1 MAKQINLYTG
11 DTQLIIATARTYKA
25 STSHLA
31 YILATAWHETGATM
45 KPVREYGG
53 EAYLRSK
60 KYYPYVGMGYVQLTW
75 KYNYELA
82 TKKLDIDF
90 VADPKKLLNPVYA
103 AVILVRGML
112 EGWFTGRAL
121 SRYITDEA
129 TDYVGA
135 RRIINGT
142 DKANMIADY
151 ARVYERLL
159 KASGYTTAATPAVVK
174 PEAPAYNAPKP
185 TLWSIIKGWFSR

>member
-11 DTQLIIATARTYKA
+11 DTQLIIEKAKWYKLSA
-25 STSHLA
+25 SQLA
-31 YILATAWHETGATM
+31 YVLATAWHETAHTM

-75 KYNYELA
+75 SYNYKKAQDELGVPF
-82 TKKLDIDF
+82 L
-90 VADPKKLLNPVYA
+90 ADPKLLLKPEYA
-103 AVILVRGML
+103 VEILLHGMI
-112 EGWFTGRAL
+112 EGWFTNRAL
-121 SRYITDEA
+121 SRYINDEA

-135 RRIINGT
+135 RRIVNGK
-142 DKANMIADY
+142 DSANMIADY
-151 ARVYERLL
+151 ARVYEKLL
-159 KASGYTTAATPAVVK
+159 KASGYTTAASAVVK

-185 TLWSIIKGWFSR
+185 TLWQMIKAWFSR